1 MGLNA
6 LVVLLL
12 ADGSVLAVD
21 LSGHVAAT
29 EVAAE
34 ECNVTVLKP
43 VPGSGSRAKCAQFR
57 GSSDAKHVSSWFQP
71 WNRNLEPASGR

>member
-21 LSGHVAAT
+21 WSGHVAAT

-34 ECNVTVLKP
+34 EWPKLVWVCSLDP
-43 VPGSGSRAKCAQFR
+43 VGGAHF
-57 GSSDAKHVSSWFQP
+57 
-71 WNRNLEPASGR
+71 L

>member
-29 EVAAE
+29 EVAAKE
-34 ECNVTVLKP
+34 WPKLF
-43 VPGSGSRAKCAQFR
+43 GSCWRCAFLVDDIYTR
-57 GSSDAKHVSSWFQP
+57 LNA
-71 WNRNLEPASGR
+71 L

>member
-6 LVVLLL
+6 LLVLLL
-12 ADGSVLAVD
+12 ADGNVLAVD

-34 ECNVTVLKP
+34 ELWPKLV
-43 VPGSGSRAKCAQFR
+43 SGSVR
-57 GSSDAKHVSSWFQP
+57 WIL
-71 WNRNLEPASGR
+71 LEVRIS

>member
-1 MGLNA
+1 MGLSA

-34 ECNVTVLKP
+34 EWTQLGPCSLDP
-43 VPGSGSRAKCAQFR
+43 VGGAHF
-57 GSSDAKHVSSWFQP
+57 
-71 WNRNLEPASGR
+71 L

>member
-12 ADGSVLAVD
+12 ADGSVMAVD

-34 ECNVTVLKP
+34 EWPKLV
-43 VPGSGSRAKCAQFR
+43 SGSALWILLEVRISCRRHIYTSECLIESDMCA
-57 GSSDAKHVSSWFQP
+57 SA
-71 WNRNLEPASGR
+71 L